1 MATQVQVENAL
12 LVKARASG
20 SKEDCMALYDT
31 WAISYNQDLTDAS
44 QSYVAPFTVA
54 QTALQVNTIPNAR
67 ILDAGCGTGLVGEGL
82 TRGAGNA
89 TSLIIDGLDLSPAML
104 KVAANTGV
112 YHTLTKADLTQPT
125 ALPAETYDIVTCAGT
140 FTHGHVGPDPAL
152 REFIRVLKTGGLI
165 VATILDEVWVSMGF
179 DTEIE
184 RLVAEGLVRVVNI
197 ELTDYRKGWDKARL
211 VVLQKTA
218 IA

>member
-31 WAISYNQDLTDAS
+31 WASSYNQDLTNAS

-54 QTALQVNTIPNAR
+54 QTALQVIKSPSAR
-67 ILDAGCGTGLVGEGL
+67 ILDAGCGTGFVGEGL
-82 TRGAGNA
+82 TRGAGNTA
-89 TSLIIDGLDLSPAML
+89 TLTIDGLDLSPAML

-112 YHTLTKADLTQPT
+112 YRTLTKADLTQ
-125 ALPAETYDIVTCAGT
+125 AIDLPGETYDIVTCAGT

-152 REFIRVLKTGGLI
+152 REFIRILRAGGLI

-179 DTEIE
+179 DMEIE
-184 RLVAEGLVRVVNI
+184 KLAAEGLVRVVSI

-211 VVLQKTA
+211 VVLEKTVTA
-218 IA
+218 